1 MKLVRTENINPE
13 MMAEQQIKMLE
24 KLIKNPPE
32 TSRIIEFSPDLASY
46 ILRELNYK
54 NRPRKT
60 GKIVQYATDMA
71 NYKWLLTGDTI
82 AFGSD
87 GLLKD
92 GQNRL
97 AACVRSGTSFKTH
110 VMFGIDPLAF
120 AVIDT
125 GANRSHS
132 DVLSIM
138 GVPNAKRV
146 TSLLRLF
153 IAWNN
158 GKTDTGKF
166 PITNEELRLYY
177 VDEVDEALIQ
187 RAAKMSEMVWRTTD
201 YPPAHIGALYY
212 RASLAGYE
220 DKVIEFFETMR
231 TGVAKS
237 RSPQKILMK
246 HVTKV
251 ASNPSYKL
259 RSHDYAVLINR
270 AWDCYINKNYMTKE
284 YLIVLVADKLP
295 TMTEIKRKNT

>member
-1 MKLVRTENINPE
+1 MKLVKTQKNNPE
-13 MMAEQQIKMLE
+13 VTAEQQIKSL
-24 KLIKNPPE
+24 KQLIKSPPA
-32 TSRIIEFSPDLASY
+32 TSRIVEFSPDLASY
-46 ILRELNYK
+46 ILRELNHK

-60 GKIVQYATDMA
+60 AKIVQYATDMA
-71 NYKWLLTGDTI
+71 NDKWLITGETI

-97 AACVRSGTSFKTH
+97 AACIRAGTSFKTH

-120 AVIDT
+120 AVMDT

-153 IAWNN
+153 IAWDN

-166 PITNEELRLYY
+166 KITNEELRLYY
-177 VDEVDEALIQ
+177 VNEVDEALIQ
-187 RAAKMSEMVWRTTD
+187 RAAKMSELVWKTTD

-212 RASLAGYE
+212 RASLAGHE

-231 TGVAKS
+231 SGVAKA
-237 RSPQKILMK
+237 RSPQKILIK
-246 HVTKV
+246 HVTKI

-259 RSHDYAVLINR
+259 TSHDFAVLINR
-270 AWDCYINKNYMTKE
+270 AWNCYLHKHSMTKE
-284 YLIVLVADKLP
+284 HLIVLVADKLP
-295 TMTEIKRKNT
+295 AM